1 MPDTNSIV
9 VIGGGFAGAAF
20 ALHFLRDH
28 PGTRA
33 DLTIVEPRATLG
45 AGLAYSAEAPEHR
58 TNVAAMR
65 MSVFP
70 DDPGNFDQWL
80 RDEGEPLRDPSCVVP
95 DVGLFPSRA
104 VFGRYVDAM
113 LRQQAGKANGVTFTH
128 RRARATAVV
137 PHGAGFSVT
146 LDDGSSLPAST
157 VVLAIG
163 HTVPD
168 LPAMLRGVPGVI
180 ADPWDTAA
188 VRAIPKDARVLVV
201 GTGLTACDIIA
212 SLQKAG
218 HQGPIT
224 AVSRHGLLP
233 RPRTR
238 LPVSAEGDFSTAPE
252 HTAVGLLRRV
262 RKAVAAAAEQGHPW
276 ENIVDALRQ
285 QASSAWGTLSWNQR
299 TRLLRH
305 LRTYWDVHR
314 FQCAPQIDATVR
326 GLQES
331 GQLHVRAASLLGVGA
346 GRAALRP
353 RGASEPEL
361 LPVDVIVNCT
371 GPGHRSVT
379 EQHPVLRGL
388 ASEEMLQADPARLG
402 ILVDDESRVI
412 KATGEAWPNLFVAGP
427 LARGTHGELMGL
439 PQVNLQPRAVATSV
453 ASLATGSAMRVREL
467 LS

>member
-1 MPDTNSIV
+1 MANSNSIV

-28 PGTRA
+28 VGTSA
-33 DLTIVEPRATLG
+33 DLTIVEPRVTLG
-45 AGLAYSAEAPEHR
+45 AGLAYSAAAPEHR
-58 TNVAAMR
+58 TNVPATR

-70 DDPGNFDQWL
+70 ENPEHFDRWL
-80 RDEGEPLRDPSCVVP
+80 RDAGEPERDPSCVVP
-95 DVGLFPSRA
+95 EIGLFPSRA
-104 VFGRYVDAM
+104 VYGRYVDAT
-113 LRQQAGKANGVTFTH
+113 LRDQVSKTTGVTFTH
-128 RRARATAVV
+128 QRARATAVV
-137 PHGAGFSVT
+137 PRGNGFSVQ
-146 LDDGSSLPAST
+146 LDDGSSLAAST

-168 LPAMLRGVPGVI
+168 LPGVLRGAQGVI

-188 VRAIPKDARVLVV
+188 VRAIPADARVLVV

-218 HQGPIT
+218 HRGPVT

-252 HTAVGLLRRV
+252 RTAVGLLRRV

-285 QASSAWGTLSWNQR
+285 QAASAWGTLNWNQR

-326 GLQES
+326 TLQDS

-346 GRAALRP
+346 GRAVLRP
-353 RGASEPEL
+353 RGAEEPEL
-361 LPVDVIVNCT
+361 LAVDVIVNCT

-388 ASEEMLQADPARLG
+388 AADGLLQADPARLG
-402 ILVDDESRVI
+402 ILVDGESRVV
-412 KATGEAWPNLFVAGP
+412 KGDGVAWPNLFVAGP

-439 PQVNLQPRAVATSV
+439 PQVNLQPRAVAARV
-453 ASLATGSAMRVREL
+453 ASLVPGSAARMHAL